1 MSAHTHRTKIGFD
14 IRTAGSDIGAV
25 AASVGEVLCCEFEDE
40 EIEKIPSKVARVLGL
55 RLSLQPWSVTG
66 SPIIRFRGVVD
77 VIAMIERD
85 GAGIMPSFTTID
97 VGDYLVDLLG
107 LTTGL
112 DWYVPSFD
120 DRVAENETAE
130 QLYGD

>member
-1 MSAHTHRTKIGFD
+1 MSTRTHRTKIGFD
-14 IRTAGSDIGAV
+14 IRTASPDLDGV
-25 AASVGEVLCCEFEDE
+25 AESVGRVLGCEFEDE
-40 EIEKIPSKVARVLGL
+40 EIEKVPSKVARMLGL
-55 RLSLQPWSVTG
+55 RLSLQPWSVSG

-77 VIAMIERD
+77 AISMIERD
-85 GAGIMPSFTTID
+85 GAGDMPSFTTID

-130 QLYGD
+130 HLYRE